1 MAVISNV
8 GGMYIKYVTT
18 FNARTKQATA
28 ENWHS
33 EVCLMETSLATMF
46 RALKHIMLK
55 EESLHDN
62 IVAAESYYLCTH

>member
-1 MAVISNV
+1 
-8 GGMYIKYVTT
+8 MYTKSVTT

-33 EVCLMETSLATMF
+33 EVCLMENLLATTF

-55 EESLHDN
+55 EDN

>member
-1 MAVISNV
+1 ML
-8 GGMYIKYVTT
+8 GGMYTKSVTT
-18 FNARTKQATA
+18 FNSRTKQATA

-33 EVCLMETSLATMF
+33 EVSVMETLLATMF

-55 EESLHDN
+55 EEALHDN

>member
-1 MAVISNV
+1 ML
-8 GGMYIKYVTT
+8 GGMNTKSVTT
-18 FNARTKQATA
+18 FNGRTKQATA

-33 EVCLMETSLATMF
+33 EVCLMGTLLATMF

>member
-1 MAVISNV
+1 ML
-8 GGMYIKYVTT
+8 GGMYTISVTT

-28 ENWHS
+28 ENS
-33 EVCLMETSLATMF
+33 EVCLMETLLATTF